1 MERDF
6 LFHICEPRATG
17 VVDLVYRI
25 HLRHAGYPRGLLGSH
40 YERESSKWSSS
51 PARRYPILTEF
62 VRLHSRMPRV
72 PRCSSSTIVHQWG
85 EKKVLRGEPPLPRI
99 LYTYTYRYLYPTL
112 TPQQSE
118 RASELQQYTC
128 IFLRVPLSLSL
139 SNYSCQTTLP
149 GCERGNVSL

>member
-6 LFHICEPRATG
+6 LFHISEPRATG
-17 VVDLVYRI
+17 VVDLVYCI
-25 HLRHAGYPRGLLGSH
+25 HLRHAGYPRGLLGSL
-40 YERESSKWSSS
+40 YKRASSKWSSS

-62 VRLHSRMPRV
+62 VRPHLRMPRV
-72 PRCSSSTIVHQWG
+72 PRCSSSTIVHYCG

-118 RASELQQYTC
+118 RAATVYMYIPTS
-128 IFLRVPLSLSL
+128 FSFSL
-139 SNYSCQTTLP
+139 SNHSCQTTLP
-149 GCERGNVSL
+149 GCEREDVSL